1 MAYYTLKN
9 FFELLNRYSSV
20 GQLSNLRVESPTKVE
35 SATIYEFNW
44 FDSPAIASKLTINDP
59 ISEIFGANHSK
70 VRLQLSQISLDSKAM
85 EATTSIHAR
94 YKAVLE
100 AVMKRS
106 ETSYSSRGKG
116 RRSTVGSKAKR
127 FLLTH
132 INKGITDTT
141 ELAVLL
147 FENNPGWVFTSD
159 EIAAKLKSIE
169 NETGTNPF
177 QLDPVALKKS
187 AISLITAGDVDLS
200 RTHQGKPSID
210 FKKARSGASYEAVTK
225 YVTAQA
231 AVTQAKA
238 GLLGGSSA
246 PTPKTSVAPISAA
259 TSQVSAETPQAL
271 ATQVGSTAVL
281 KPQNQSTA
289 SPQVQHFLPLQMS
302 SKEAANDFYA
312 DNYHDD
318 SDLSPYVPPAK
329 KRSPI
334 KPSPPKKLVSAQEGG
349 ETVGGAAQITISVD
363 MSDPERRKGIVGP
376 IRWFHS
382 KNLLY
387 VVMQTHPTI
396 AVIKTDFE
404 FGDSIFTLEVTS
416 CFNGSTPEGLPNPV
430 KTILP
435 YPCSETM
442 IYRLKLRD
450 GIVQDP
456 DVARFE
462 QKTRTIHMWTIPL
475 GTVFSADQKD
485 AS

>member
-1 MAYYTLKN
+1 MADYTLIN
-9 FFELLNRYSSV
+9 FFELLNRYSAA

-35 SATIYEFNW
+35 SATIYEFKW

-59 ISEIFGANHSK
+59 FSEIFGAKHSK
-70 VRLQLSQISLDSKAM
+70 VRLQLSQISLDNKAM
-85 EATTSIHAR
+85 EATTSIHVR
-94 YKAVLE
+94 YKAVLD

-132 INKGITDTT
+132 VNKGITDTT

-147 FENNPGWVFTSD
+147 FESNPGWVFTSE

-169 NETGTNPF
+169 NETGSNPF

-200 RTHQGKPSID
+200 GTHQGKPSID
-210 FKKARSGASYEAVTK
+210 FKKARSGASYEAVSK
-225 YVTAQA
+225 YITAQA

-246 PTPKTSVAPISAA
+246 PTPKTSVAPISTA
-259 TSQVSAETPQAL
+259 TSQVSAEIPQAL

-281 KPQNQSTA
+281 PKNQSIA
-289 SPQVQHFLPLQMS
+289 SPQVQHSLPLQMS

-318 SDLSPYVPPAK
+318 SDLSAYVPAAK

-334 KPSPPKKLVSAQEGG
+334 KPSPPKKLVSAQEG

-363 MSDPERRKGIVGP
+363 MSDPERRKGVIGP

-387 VVMQTHPTI
+387 VAMQTHPTI
-396 AVIKTDFE
+396 ASVKTDFE
-404 FGDSIFTLEVTS
+404 FGTQSS
-416 CFNGSTPEGLPNPV
+416 H
-430 KTILP
+430 
-435 YPCSETM
+435 
-442 IYRLKLRD
+442 LR
-450 GIVQDP
+450 
-456 DVARFE
+456 
-462 QKTRTIHMWTIPL
+462 
-475 GTVFSADQKD
+475 
-485 AS
+485 